1 MPAGRYLLIP
11 FLRTKSEMGQ
21 TKNRS
26 SKKSHIKHKPT
37 NVVRIALELRSES
50 NGDYSKMKNEGVK
63 KSFEKS
69 KNVLEEKRKIVKQKN
84 CIKNRHVYNNCNEL
98 HSRANKN
105 LTGLI

>member
-1 MPAGRYLLIP
+1 MPAGRYLFIP
-11 FLRTKSEMGQ
+11 FLRTKSEMVQ

-69 KNVLEEKRKIVKQKN
+69 NNVLEKPKIVNQKI
-84 CIKNRHVYNNCNEL
+84 CIKKDAFTIIAMNFIQEQL
-98 HSRANKN
+98 K
-105 LTGLI
+105 T

>member
-1 MPAGRYLLIP
+1 MPAGRYLFIQ

-21 TKNRS
+21 TKYRS

-37 NVVRIALELRSES
+37 KVGRIALELRSES
-50 NGDYSKMKNEGVK
+50 NGDYSKMKYEGVK

-69 KNVLEEKRKIVKQKN
+69 KNVQEEKRKIVKQKT
-84 CIKNRHVYNNCNEL
+84 CMKKTHVYNNCNEL
-98 HSRANKN
+98 HSRAIKN